1 MRYFPP
7 EMLGTRH
14 RIMFPSIMILVPWTA
29 KVIARFEASSE
40 GQGAIELSTYSFE
53 YEVGKLHPELA
64 DGPRS
69 HLPALQAHPPWSAG
83 SPPEAPGRR
92 PAVAAA

>member
-1 MRYFPP
+1 M
-7 EMLGTRH
+7 
-14 RIMFPSIMILVPWTA
+14 SLVPWTA
-29 KVIARFEASSE
+29 KVIARCEASSE
-40 GQGAIELSTYSFE
+40 GQDAIELSTYSFE
-53 YEVGKLHPELA
+53 YAVGKLHPELA

-83 SPPEAPGRR
+83 SPEAPGRR

>member
-1 MRYFPP
+1 MRYLSP
-7 EMLGTRH
+7 EMLETRQ
-14 RIMFPSIMILVPWTA
+14 RALSPSIMILVPWTA
-29 KVIARFEASSE
+29 KVTARCEASSE
-40 GQGAIELSTYSFE
+40 GQDAIEVSMYSIE

-69 HLPALQAHPPWSAG
+69 QLPALQAHPPWSAG
-83 SPPEAPGRR
+83 SPEAPGRR

>member
-1 MRYFPP
+1 M
-7 EMLGTRH
+7 
-14 RIMFPSIMILVPWTA
+14 SLVPWTA
-29 KVIARFEASSE
+29 KVIARCEASSE
-40 GQGAIELSTYSFE
+40 GQDAIELSTYSFE
-53 YEVGKLHPELA
+53 YEVGKLQPELA

-83 SPPEAPGRR
+83 SPEAPGRR

>member
-40 GQGAIELSTYSFE
+40 GQGAI
-53 YEVGKLHPELA
+53 A
-64 DGPRS
+64 
-69 HLPALQAHPPWSAG
+69 
-83 SPPEAPGRR
+83 
-92 PAVAAA
+92 

>member
-1 MRYFPP
+1 MRYCPP

-40 GQGAIELSTYSFE
+40 GQDALTVNSVWHARTSSWLWE
-53 YEVGKLHPELA
+53 
-64 DGPRS
+64 S
-69 HLPALQAHPPWSAG
+69 HIAHVLQVYTPPID
-83 SPPEAPGRR
+83 R
-92 PAVAAA
+92 PDS

>member
-1 MRYFPP
+1 MRYCPP

-40 GQGAIELSTYSFE
+40 GHGAI
-53 YEVGKLHPELA
+53 A
-64 DGPRS
+64 
-69 HLPALQAHPPWSAG
+69 
-83 SPPEAPGRR
+83 
-92 PAVAAA
+92 

>member
-1 MRYFPP
+1 
-7 EMLGTRH
+7 
-14 RIMFPSIMILVPWTA
+14 MILVPWTA
-29 KVIARFEASSE
+29 KVTALCEAYSE
-40 GQGAIELSTYSFE
+40 GQDAIEVSTYSFE

-83 SPPEAPGRR
+83 SPEAPGRR
-92 PAVAAA
+92 PAVAAAWRLYAIRLHTQVSTTAFGHS